1 MRRLLARI
9 TLALAL
15 AAGIA
20 WALTHREVF
29 ETGAIAA
36 ALNDLGVWAPLGFIA
51 LYALGTVLF
60 FSGALLSLA
69 GGALFG
75 PVWGTLWN
83 LLGALLGATLAFLLA
98 RGIVGPWVARR
109 LGGRL

>member
-1 MRRLLARI
+1 MTRLLVRI
-9 TLALAL
+9 VLALAL

-29 ETGAIAA
+29 ETGAITAG
-36 ALNDLGVWAPLGFIA
+36 LNNFGVWAPAGFIA

-83 LLGALLGATLAFLLA
+83 LLGALLGAA
-98 RGIVGPWVARR
+98 RLFDRA
-109 LGGRL
+109 